1 MTEQNMPENNQNCRS
16 RCAYAIAVI
25 GAFLIVGLLVW
36 AMRHLVQVPPLNA
49 GRAAERAKALGEVRA
64 ADADALQN
72 TAWIDR
78 SKGLVRL
85 RVDDSMQ
92 LVEREWKNPAAARSN
107 LIARVEKANP
117 APAAPP
123 PAKPSEFE

>member
-1 MTEQNMPENNQNCRS
+1 MTQRVMREDNQNCRS
-16 RCAYAIAVI
+16 RCAYATAVV

-36 AMRHLVQVPPLNA
+36 AMRHYVQVPPLNA
-49 GRAAERAKALGEVRA
+49 NRAAERAKALGEVRA

-85 RVDDSMQ
+85 RVDDAMQ
-92 LVEREWKNPAAARSN
+92 LVEREWKDPAAARAN
-107 LIARVEKANP
+107 LIARAEKANP
-117 APAAPP
+117 PPPPPP
-123 PAKPSEFE
+123 PAKKSEFE